1 MRIRDEPM
9 TKAIVTMQQGISNM
23 RGLKVTRLI
32 CALALC
38 SAAVGHGTDSRA
50 DPLLTQGVG
59 IANCGKLANDLKPS
73 LGLDH
78 PPNYLL
84 FYWVQGYV
92 SGANFLLLNEYN
104 NYVDMNGVEPGKI
117 LKLVFDF
124 CKANPNDKPISA
136 IDKFIRDAKK
146 VEVSEKDAFN
156 PWEQ

>member
-1 MRIRDEPM
+1 MAALRVGDELM
-9 TKAIVTMQQGISNM
+9 LRTMMTMQQGISNM
-23 RGLKVTRLI
+23 RSLKVTRLVF
-32 CALALC
+32 ALALC
-38 SAAVGHGTDSRA
+38 WAAAGHGADSRA

-73 LGLDH
+73 QGLDH

-124 CKANPNDKPISA
+124 CKAKTPTTSRSVRSTNSSA
-136 IDKFIRDAKK
+136 MQRR
-146 VEVSEKDAFN
+146 SR
-156 PWEQ
+156 

>member
-1 MRIRDEPM
+1 
-9 TKAIVTMQQGISNM
+9 
-23 RGLKVTRLI
+23 
-32 CALALC
+32 
-38 SAAVGHGTDSRA
+38 
-50 DPLLTQGVG
+50 
-59 IANCGKLANDLKPS
+59 
-73 LGLDH
+73 
-78 PPNYLL
+78 
-84 FYWVQGYV
+84 VQGYV

-156 PWEQ
+156 PWEQSRVSAGGETARPMPQTAKLLTCVTESCRKFA

>member
-1 MRIRDEPM
+1 MPTTM
-9 TKAIVTMQQGISNM
+9 MTMQQGISNM
-23 RGLKVTRLI
+23 RSLKVTRLVF
-32 CALALC
+32 ALALC
-38 SAAVGHGTDSRA
+38 WAAAGHGADSRA

-73 LGLDH
+73 QGLDH